1 MAREETLT
9 IHISVLQNQAGPPT
23 PSQKK
28 SQHVAMSSGRP
39 LGFYWENEDT
49 APALVLAFV
58 LSKKM
63 VSMQENTMGRNESPR
78 FVQQICT
85 WLGEEFQLRVP
96 PTWWKCEVL
105 MELPHHEQSTAH
117 GAMRHRRN
125 SVLRRHK
132 ARVAISNLT
141 QTSECSR
148 LPLYD
153 PEPCERAW
161 MRVE

>member
-1 MAREETLT
+1 
-9 IHISVLQNQAGPPT
+9 
-23 PSQKK
+23 
-28 SQHVAMSSGRP
+28 
-39 LGFYWENEDT
+39 
-49 APALVLAFV
+49 
-58 LSKKM
+58 
-63 VSMQENTMGRNESPR
+63 MGRNESPH

-105 MELPHHEQSTAH
+105 MELPHHEQRTAH
-117 GAMRHRRN
+117 GAMKHRRN

-141 QTSECSR
+141 QTSECFR

-161 MRVE
+161 MRVERAPPLERASPCSGNKSPPYSDTNAPKMHYLWV

>member
-1 MAREETLT
+1 MCWEENESMAREETLT

-63 VSMQENTMGRNESPR
+63 VSM
-78 FVQQICT
+78 
-85 WLGEEFQLRVP
+85 
-96 PTWWKCEVL
+96 
-105 MELPHHEQSTAH
+105 
-117 GAMRHRRN
+117 
-125 SVLRRHK
+125 
-132 ARVAISNLT
+132 
-141 QTSECSR
+141 
-148 LPLYD
+148 
-153 PEPCERAW
+153 
-161 MRVE
+161 